1 MSREAFTEAEWNKAE
16 ATMYKR
22 WFDERQQLL
31 DKLIRERDEALRR
44 LYEIQKFLT
53 KENVGRALNVADF
66 YPLD

>member
-22 WFDERQQLL
+22 ESENRHQLFE
-31 DKLIRERDEALRR
+31 KIIRERDEALRR
-44 LYEIQKFLT
+44 LYEIQQILT
-53 KENVGRALNVADF
+53 KENVGRSLNVADF

>member
-1 MSREAFTEAEWNKAE
+1 MRREAFTEAEWTKAE

-31 DKLIRERDEALRR
+31 DKLIGERDEALRR
-44 LYEIQKFLT
+44 LYEIQQILT